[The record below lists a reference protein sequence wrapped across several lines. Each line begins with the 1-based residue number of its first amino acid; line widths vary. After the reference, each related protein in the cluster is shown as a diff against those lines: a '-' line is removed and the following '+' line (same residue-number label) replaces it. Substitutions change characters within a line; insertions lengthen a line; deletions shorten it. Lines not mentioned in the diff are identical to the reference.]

1 MRYLGIDFGI
11 KRMGLAVSG
20 PSGSMAFP
28 LKTIVRTTRS
38 AMFEELLGL
47 IRKQNIEAIVLGI
60 PLGSEG
66 EENLTS
72 TQVMNFKESLERRID
87 LPVYIINEAFT
98 SAEAKAI
105 MIERGVRENR
115 ERQNL
120 DQVAAVLI
128 LESFLSHR
136 EKDFNMVRENP

>member
-47 IRKQNIEAIVLGI
+47 IREQNIEAIVLGI

>member
-11 KRMGLAVSG
+11 KRIGLAVSG
-20 PSGSMAFP
+20 PSGNMAFP

-47 IRKQNIEAIVLGI
+47 IREQNIEAIVLGI

-72 TQVMNFKESLERRID
+72 TQVLNFKESLERRTD
-87 LPVYIINEAFT
+87 LPVYLINEAFT